1 MDQIVKASG
10 PLRGEIQVPG
20 DKSISHRAVLFGA
33 ISEGNTEASQ
43 FLMSADCLSTISCF
57 EKMGI
62 PISVDR
68 EHDTVTVHGKGLH
81 GLKAPEEVLDSG
93 NSGTTTRLLAGILA
107 GQSFSS
113 ILDGDDSLRSRPMKR
128 IIQPLTAMGASVQ
141 SLNQGS
147 VPLRIEG
154 GNLHGIHYESP
165 VASAQVKSCVL
176 LAGLY
181 AEGETTV
188 SEPALS
194 RNHSELMLSGFGAE
208 VSSRRGEKPGSFE
221 ASIKPGPRLRGQKV
235 LVPGDISS
243 AAYFIAAA
251 LITPGSEILIRQVS
265 INPTRAGI
273 LKAVS
278 AMGGDISILNQTSQ
292 GGECSADLLVR
303 SSSLH
308 GTTIEGELI
317 PALIDELPVIAVL
330 AAYAEGETIIR
341 DAQELRVKESDRI
354 AVTEKVLSAMGA
366 DIQGTEDGFLI
377 HGGKALHGARVS
389 SHQDHRIAMSL
400 AVAAQNAEGEVII
413 EDGDAVRISYPDF
426 FRDLEKLRR

>member
-251 LITPGSEILIRQVS
+251 LITPGSEILIRQVG